1 MCLSQATLLSGYRID
16 GAEDMVVL
24 AAKAGSVKQG
34 QQKPDPSEFRKEVK
48 EEN

>member
-16 GAEDMVVL
+16 SVEGVVVM
-24 AAKAGSVKQG
+24 AATAGSVKQG
-34 QQKPDPSEFRKEVK
+34 EQKPDPSKFRKEVK